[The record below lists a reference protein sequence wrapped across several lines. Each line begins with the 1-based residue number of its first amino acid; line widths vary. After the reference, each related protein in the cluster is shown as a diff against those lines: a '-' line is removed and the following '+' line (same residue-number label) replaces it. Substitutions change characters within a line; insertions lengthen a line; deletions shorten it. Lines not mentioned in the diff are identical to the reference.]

1 VTRVRIRSMRRRILQ
16 AVIGLAK
23 DASHNCILL
32 AVAKNR
38 ITQGSTTVQRH
49 AACAVMWDG
58 QACGLL
64 KLYQRSVTLD
74 VPVSTPGGVCSS
86 RARRLA
92 RKSGV
97 DHDRGYRISPQ
108 HLLYLPDR
116 GSTLD
121 LLVSLRKL
129 FSPSP
134 RFCTRLRS
142 YDNYLAAIYCKR
154 FVENGELLIWPFLF
168 SKCRLNNEAAV
179 GGSAWGRRACDG
191 GSDEAAVN
199 RSTLGEEE
207 LR

>member
-1 VTRVRIRSMRRRILQ
+1 MHSWVMR
-16 AVIGLAK
+16 AVLPEEPAAGHLHGGVCEGADPEK
-23 DASHNCILL
+23 ATVELNGHDAGNVGHGQGKPTACRDLLYSEPQFILL

-58 QACGLL
+58 QACGLR

-74 VPVSTPGGVCSS
+74 VPVSAPGGVCTS
-86 RARRLA
+86 RARRPA

-108 HLLYLPDR
+108 HLLYLPDG
-116 GSTLD
+116 GSILD

-134 RFCTRLRS
+134 RFCTRLRL
-142 YDNYLAAIYCKR
+142 YDNY
-154 FVENGELLIWPFLF
+154 
-168 SKCRLNNEAAV
+168 
-179 GGSAWGRRACDG
+179 
-191 GSDEAAVN
+191 
-199 RSTLGEEE
+199 
-207 LR
+207 